1 MKTSSNN
8 NNIESK
14 NRVNNRCKQIKAEPK
29 VGSREWY
36 REKLTGEWERE
47 TMYFEYFDVHH
58 DSCVEVH
65 KPTHDGSPTGDRW
78 QTDITVWGD
87 PTHDGTPRKEDAKPC
102 VTFRTIDDLCKH
114 LETLHVATMQLED
127 LTIESRNRL
136 ELERC
141 TDRPTAWA
149 TDCTA
154 DDFEKL
160 TSDYKVNDED
170 RDIVGRRFRFKPDD
184 GLFNLSV
191 FVADYAGNEAHAL
204 IYVLDEFMGTVRAN
218 VLPIDKLRGI
228 LTEAR
233 GWQQAA

>member
-14 NRVNNRCKQIKAEPK
+14 NGVNNSRKQIKTEPK

-65 KPTHDGSPTGDRW
+65 KPTHDG
-78 QTDITVWGD
+78 
-87 PTHDGTPRKEDAKPC
+87 TPSKEDAKPSIA
-102 VTFRTIDDLCKH
+102 FRTIDDLCKH

-149 TDCTA
+149 ADCTA
-154 DDFEKL
+154 DDFGKL
-160 TSDYKVNDED
+160 TSRYEVSDED
-170 RDIVGRRFRFKPDD
+170 CDIVGRRFRFKPDN

-204 IYVLDEFMGTVRAN
+204 IYVLDEFMGTVMAN